1 MSDGKVVTLITGHCW
16 NSKRRAGFHWLADSF
31 WRHQWKV
38 NFVTAWLS
46 PIEWIKRDY
55 RLEYIRKL
63 GANKPFAEKE
73 RLTSFIAYQ
82 LLRPPSRLGKL
93 GDWLTYPLF
102 SHLSSRMLRKL
113 EVVIKDADLIIF
125 ESGTGLMLF
134 EACKKMNESA
144 RMVYRVS
151 DDIRLFRSHSVVL
164 DAEMRI
170 APLFDMISSP
180 TEAIHSRF
188 ASLPSAR
195 LHRHGI
201 PLHLYE
207 RPCTS
212 PYRQD
217 GQKNAV
223 FAGTNS
229 LDIDFLIRAS
239 GLFPEVDFHI
249 IGPISGVPDAAN
261 IKRYGEM
268 EYESVVPYIKW
279 ADIALNPRTLPTL
292 ADSNKVIQ
300 YEYCRL
306 PIVMSDIDKCDRPHV
321 FGYQRGDSD
330 SIATAIR
337 GALAFDRNQI
347 RCDATRSWDHVV
359 EELWGGSLVV

>member
-113 EVVIKDADLIIF
+113 
-125 ESGTGLMLF
+125 
-134 EACKKMNESA
+134 
-144 RMVYRVS
+144 
-151 DDIRLFRSHSVVL
+151 

-223 FAGTNS
+223 FAGTNR